1 MIPIP
6 RECTI
11 HGYMIVISNAGR
23 KINMKTIMT
32 CYCIFA
38 MVMVTTVAMSE
49 DSIMKAMN
57 RQAEIVSHVKILDVR
72 GGGTDEEG
80 VQEWQAL
87 CQVMD
92 PLKGEIAEGE
102 KIRFR
107 FNRFVFLKN
116 EEPMIVQ
123 KGQQYVIFLKG
134 KSGEVRFPSDQK
146 LEVTYELVDRWV
158 GVVQYNFHLVR
169 KLRIMEK
176 DNE

>member
-1 MIPIP
+1 MI
-6 RECTI
+6 
-11 HGYMIVISNAGR
+11 Y
-23 KINMKTIMT
+23 
-32 CYCIFA
+32 YCSFA
-38 MVMVTTVAMSE
+38 MVMVTTVATSE
-49 DSIMKAMN
+49 DSILKTMSSH
-57 RQAEIVSHVKILDVR
+57 AEIISHVKILDVQ
-72 GGGTDEEG
+72 GGLTDEEG

-87 CQVMD
+87 CQVID

-116 EEPMIVQ
+116 AEPMIVQ

-146 LEVTYELVDRWV
+146 LEVAYVLVDRWV
-158 GVVQYNFHLVR
+158 GVVQYHFHLVR